1 MERTPLVMKCLVIGV
16 IFMYICLIV
25 TPATATQTNDDI
37 TICISAGFFPHPN
50 YDKPKARSIG
60 FGITIYVINNESEP
74 IGIFY
79 QIDYTTLSGKPLKSF
94 QFFYYSEYLL
104 PSNDSTMASW
114 SLSVPIP
121 CRITVTVETRWIAKT
136 ESRTGY
142 QFRRLVFFPK
152 EKITSE
158 VN

>member
-1 MERTPLVMKCLVIGV
+1 MDKKPLIVKCLAIGV

-25 TPATATQTNDDI
+25 APATATQTNDDI
-37 TICISAGFFPHPN
+37 TICISAGVFPHPN
-50 YDKPKARSIG
+50 YDKPNARSIG
-60 FGITIYVINNESEP
+60 FGFTIYVINNESEP

-94 QFFYYSEYLL
+94 QFFYPFEYLL
-104 PSNDSTMASW
+104 PSNDSTIL
-114 SLSVPIP
+114 SLSGGVLIP
-121 CRITVTVETRWIAKT
+121 CRITVTVETRWIVKT